1 MNAFRSLFAVCA
13 GFALSTIAIAQ
24 PAWKPEHTVEMI
36 VPTAAGG
43 GNDKTA
49 RVLNRIWQ
57 AMGVQ
62 TTVSNRTGGGGA
74 AAYTYLNLRK
84 GDAHYLSIAQ
94 AGLFTNHITGR
105 SAVNYTDFAIIANL
119 GNEPSALAVRADSP
133 FKSAQELFE
142 RMKQDPQAVSI
153 SIGSTPGGTSHMA
166 LARAYRTAGADPK
179 RLKIVSFNGSAE
191 SVTAVLGGHID
202 GMIAAI
208 NNVVPHVNAGKM
220 RALFVTSPQRLTGDF
235 ANVPTLRELG
245 LDVVQTGWTVVMGPK
260 GVPAAPVRYWED
272 LLVKS
277 VQHEDWQTY
286 RLANYWDDRVT
297 RSADTQHYL
306 AREYEAAKR
315 VLTDLGL
322 AAAAKQ

>member
-1 MNAFRSLFAVCA
+1 
-13 GFALSTIAIAQ
+13 
-24 PAWKPEHTVEMI
+24 
-36 VPTAAGG
+36 
-43 GNDKTA
+43 
-49 RVLNRIWQ
+49 
-57 AMGVQ
+57 
-62 TTVSNRTGGGGA
+62 
-74 AAYTYLNLRK
+74 
-84 GDAHYLSIAQ
+84 
-94 AGLFTNHITGR
+94 
-105 SAVNYTDFAIIANL
+105 
-119 GNEPSALAVRADSP
+119 
-133 FKSAQELFE
+133 
-142 RMKQDPQAVSI
+142 
-153 SIGSTPGGTSHMA
+153 
-166 LARAYRTAGADPK
+166 
-179 RLKIVSFNGSAE
+179 
-191 SVTAVLGGHID
+191 
-202 GMIAAI
+202 MIAAI